1 MTEKR
6 RGRPR
11 KTDSGGEKLENRD
24 SVRLYAQ
31 RMRESGRVHRSAWI
45 KTEIWDE
52 IQRIA
57 KAEDMSAGEVIER
70 AVTRVKKNSIHR
82 NTPTEY

>member
-11 KTDSGGEKLENRD
+11 KTDSGGEKLENKD

-45 KTEIWDE
+45 KTEVWDE

-57 KAEDMSAGEVIER
+57 KNEDMSAGEVIER
-70 AVTRVKKNSIHR
+70 AVTRGNKNTLSQD
-82 NTPTEY
+82 TPPKS

>member
-11 KTDSGGEKLENRD
+11 KTDSGGEKLENKD

-45 KTEIWDE
+45 KTEVWDE

-57 KAEDMSAGEVIER
+57 KNEDMSAGEVIER
-70 AVTRVKKNSIHR
+70 AVTRVNKNTLSQD
-82 NTPTEY
+82 TPPKS

>member
-45 KTEIWDE
+45 KAEVWDE

-57 KAEDMSAGEVIER
+57 KNEDMSAGEVIER
-70 AVTRVKKNSIHR
+70 AVLRGKKHPIPQD
-82 NTPTEY
+82 TPPKS

>member
-11 KTDSGGEKLENRD
+11 KTDSGGEKLENKD

-45 KTEIWDE
+45 KTEVWDE

-57 KAEDMSAGEVIER
+57 KDEDMSAGEVIER
-70 AVTRVKKNSIHR
+70 AVIRGKKNSIPQ
-82 NTPTEY
+82 NTPTDN